1 MFQPIGIPVIW
12 NHQDDDSSNFNSSNM
27 PTRIDK
33 CSDSEERS
41 VQVQIQEADEKSRK
55 DWDHHHHHHHTDLSS
70 TRIVRNEIENQ
81 NARTGICVSKSKSKP
96 IPFPPSTTKK
106 IEEIKR
112 IQESHSD
119 LVHIYNQ
126 STWQMYW
133 RIKDARSARAKSQ
146 SRR

>member
-1 MFQPIGIPVIW
+1 MFQPIGIPDIW
-12 NHQDDDSSNFNSSNM
+12 NQDSSNFNSSKM
-27 PTRIDK
+27 PTR
-33 CSDSEERS
+33 SGSEIS
-41 VQVQIQEADEKSRK
+41 LKLQEADEKSRK
-55 DWDHHHHHHHTDLSS
+55 DWDHHHHHTDLSS
-70 TRIVRNEIENQ
+70 TRIVRNEIENE

-133 RIKDARSARAKSQ
+133 RIKDARSARAKNQ

>member
-41 VQVQIQEADEKSRK
+41 VQVQIQEADEKSRE
-55 DWDHHHHHHHTDLSS
+55 DWKNHTSTDLSS
-70 TRIVRNEIENQ
+70 PRITRNE
-81 NARTGICVSKSKSKP
+81 NARVHVLNTGRIVSKSRP
-96 IPFPPSTTKK
+96 IPFPTSTKK
-106 IEEIKR
+106 IEEIER
-112 IQESHSD
+112 IKESHSD